1 MFALLRILGSA
12 PRLRL
17 GEIMSIDAFFNRKYD
32 RNNYNC
38 AHFVCEVW
46 ESITG
51 EDLTHKLAGFLRSP
65 DDRRAVLSDLRVFKR
80 LDRPESPCL
89 ALMQRRGSAPHVG
102 LFVRGRVLHIHE
114 MGVEFQPIDVASR
127 GFEKIGFY
135 K

>member
-1 MFALLRILGSA
+1 MEARGAFDLVIQ
-12 PRLRL
+12 
-17 GEIMSIDAFFNRKYD
+17 MSIDEFFKRKYD
-32 RNNYNC
+32 RRNYNC

-46 ESITG
+46 KATTG
-51 EDLTHKLAGFLRSP
+51 EDLAHKLRGFLQAP
-65 DDRRAVLSDLRVFKR
+65 EDRRAVLSDLRSFER
-80 LDRPESPCL
+80 LQAPESPCL

-102 LFVRGRVLHIHE
+102 MFLRGRVLHIHE

>member
-1 MFALLRILGSA
+1 MQTKT
-12 PRLRL
+12 
-17 GEIMSIDAFFNRKYD
+17 SIDVFFHRKYD
-32 RNNYNC
+32 RNSYNC

-46 ESITG
+46 QSLTGESIA
-51 EDLTHKLAGFLRSP
+51 HKLAGLLEAP
-65 DDRRAVLSDLRVFKR
+65 KDRRASFDLRRQFKR
-80 LDRPESPCL
+80 LERPESPCL

-102 LFVRGRVLHIHE
+102 LFLRGRVLHIHE